1 MLVPVMRPHDDLPQS
16 VTNHYR
22 YRSLE
27 RGMQKG
33 TVALGA
39 LWLRVSGMVL

>member
-1 MLVPVMRPHDDLPQS
+1 MLASMMRPHDDLPQS
-16 VTNHYR
+16 VTNH

-39 LWLRVSGMVL
+39 LWLRISGMVV

>member
-1 MLVPVMRPHDDLPQS
+1 MLVPMMRPHDDLPQS

-22 YRSLE
+22 SLE

-33 TVALGA
+33 TVAPGA
-39 LWLRVSGMVL
+39 LWLRISGMAL